1 MQNRNLKKEK
11 TCILAYIQ
19 ICFHTYSQIHL
30 YQLTK
35 SCVNYKNVVVV
46 KKSKKK
52 KKKICLKFGPQTSI
66 YIDVVKL

>member
-46 KKSKKK
+46 KKSKEKK
-52 KKKICLKFGPQTSI
+52 NKKFASNLDLKLVFI
-66 YIDVVKL
+66 LM